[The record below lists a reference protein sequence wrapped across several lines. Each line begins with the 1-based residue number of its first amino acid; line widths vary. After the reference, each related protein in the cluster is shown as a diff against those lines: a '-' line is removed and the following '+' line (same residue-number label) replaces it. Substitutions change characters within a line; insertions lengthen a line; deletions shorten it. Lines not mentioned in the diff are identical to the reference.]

1 MKKITALLLA
11 ILMVFAFA
19 ACGSSSEPEPEPE
32 TTTEAVDTDH
42 HVSGLVENLENAQL
56 SIFTEANQ
64 ELTFNIENAEIE
76 SEDGIKAGDTATVEY
91 TGKISNGDT
100 SGCEVTRVVDI
111 AAAET
116 IIEGKVESIGDDNTV
131 TISSNGKKYSF
142 KTKDKGSVKKGD
154 TVRIKYAGVING
166 DDTSHAYVRTMEV
179 AKETET
185 ETATETTKNSITI
198 KAVDENVWAST
209 EVNVRAEADTSSK
222 KVGTIKKGT
231 KLTRTG
237 ILSNG
242 WSRVEYK
249 GKDRYIAS
257 SYLTTK
263 DPEKKESWIA
273 LLKLTLDILSA
284 CIDVLGFSAPERM

>member
-185 ETATETTKNSITI
+185 ATETTKNSITI

-209 EVNVRAEADTSSK
+209 EVNVREEADTSSNSATD
-222 KVGTIKKGT
+222 GAESSTKG
-231 KLTRTG
+231 RT
-237 ILSNG
+237 
-242 WSRVEYK
+242 
-249 GKDRYIAS
+249 
-257 SYLTTK
+257 
-263 DPEKKESWIA
+263 
-273 LLKLTLDILSA
+273 DISFP
-284 CIDVLGFSAPERM
+284 VT